1 MKPSEAR
8 ASRQSSRIMAT
19 IVVSTTLTL
28 RATSV
33 AVLVNSDCSPVMSLD
48 MRDCTSPVRAV
59 AKKASESD
67 CRCS

>member
-1 MKPSEAR
+1 MKASDASAR
-8 ASRQSSRIMAT
+8 RQSSRTIAAT
-19 IVVSTTLTL
+19 VVSTTLTL

-33 AVLVNSDCSPVMSLD
+33 AVLVNNDCRPAMSLD

-67 CRCS
+67 CKCS